1 MKICARKKTTIAA
14 ALCIAFCFSPA
25 FAATT
30 PSSAKPQ
37 ASEAT
42 AQPSIQIKEPEY
54 NFGEVMEGAEIE
66 HEFTVRNTGKALLNI
81 ERVRPE

>member
-1 MKICARKKTTIAA
+1 MKICAREKTTIAV

-25 FAATT
+25 FAVTMSPGARH
-30 PSSAKPQ
+30 Q

-42 AQPSIQIKEPEY
+42 AEPSIQIKEPEY
-54 NFGEVMEGAEIE
+54 DFGVVMEGTEVE

-81 ERVRPE
+81 ERVRVE

>member
-1 MKICARKKTTIAA
+1 MRICAREKTTIAV

-30 PSSAKPQ
+30 SPGAKRQ
-37 ASEAT
+37 APEAT
-42 AQPSIQIKEPEY
+42 AQPSIHIEKPEY
-54 NFGEVMEGAEIE
+54 DFGEVMEGAEVE
-66 HEFTVRNTGKALLNI
+66 HEFTVRNTGKVLLNI

>member
-1 MKICARKKTTIAA
+1 MKICARNKTTIAA

-25 FAATT
+25 FAVTM
-30 PSSAKPQ
+30 PPGAKPQ

-54 NFGEVMEGAEIE
+54 NFGVVPEGTEIE
-66 HEFTVRNTGKALLNI
+66 HEFTVRNTGKVLLNI
-81 ERVRPE
+81 ERVRVE

>member
-1 MKICARKKTTIAA
+1 MKSRARKKTTIAV

-25 FAATT
+25 FAVTMSPGARH
-30 PSSAKPQ
+30 Q

-54 NFGEVMEGAEIE
+54 DFGVVMEGTEVE
-66 HEFTVRNTGKALLNI
+66 HQFTVRNTGKVLLNI
-81 ERVRPE
+81 ERVRVE

>member
-1 MKICARKKTTIAA
+1 M
-14 ALCIAFCFSPA
+14 P
-25 FAATT
+25 
-30 PSSAKPQ
+30 PGAKPQ